1 MANPTP
7 ITPPPSRGRPKGSK
21 NALPSPARLR
31 EYRRNLREAADA
43 GDVHA
48 AGWLLTVDAL
58 ERQQPERGAE

>member
-1 MANPTP
+1 MANPSP
-7 ITPPPSRGRPKGSK
+7 TPPPPGRGRKKGSK

-31 EYRRNLREAADA
+31 EYRRTLREAADA

-58 ERQQPERGAE
+58 ERQQAGEGRV

>member
-7 ITPPPSRGRPKGSK
+7 ITPPKSPGRPRGSK
-21 NALPSPARLR
+21 NALPSPAKMR
-31 EYRRNLREAADA
+31 EYRRTLRAAADA

-58 ERQQPERGAE
+58 ERQRQESTR